1 MFNRDSARRNKSSE
15 EGSTTTTKEEG
26 DATSRII
33 SSLELEPP
41 TLVKFLYTPSS
52 SSSVVRC
59 HGHRGPFFA
68 QTALIVLRAF
78 VRAAGEREESRRA
91 RARGTQNVEGA
102 REPFFCQSDAV
113 TTPLALVSDSRI
125 TENFRSL
132 AAREEV

>member
-52 SSSVVRC
+52 SSSVVRR
-59 HGHRGPFFA
+59 HGRRGPFFA

-78 VRAAGEREESRRA
+78 VRAAAGEREESRRA
-91 RARGTQNVEGA
+91 RKGRGTQNVEA
-102 REPFFCQSDAV
+102 EIPFSAN
-113 TTPLALVSDSRI
+113 PMRLLR
-125 TENFRSL
+125 RSL
-132 AAREEV
+132 LYLTAG

>member
-52 SSSVVRC
+52 SSSVVRR
-59 HGHRGPFFA
+59 HGRRGPFFA

-78 VRAAGEREESRRA
+78 VRAAAGEREESRRA
-91 RARGTQNVEGA
+91 RVQGGRRTW